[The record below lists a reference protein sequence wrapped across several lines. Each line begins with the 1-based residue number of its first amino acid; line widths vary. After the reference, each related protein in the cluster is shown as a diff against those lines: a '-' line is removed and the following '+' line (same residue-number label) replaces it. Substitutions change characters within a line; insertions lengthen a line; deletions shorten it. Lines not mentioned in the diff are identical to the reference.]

1 MVCCCWLLVGSC
13 GLLGIW
19 YGAKGYCEENY
30 LLILWCVGNIACL
43 FFGNRFYVVFYCDR
57 GVLYK

>member
-1 MVCCCWLLVGSC
+1 MGSC